1 MKKAISL
8 ILFIVIIFTAGC
20 EKNKEQSK
28 VTKQQKTTLNQ
39 PKVVKKRNKLT
50 EAQIQ
55 NKIKEGKAIVLS
67 NNGEQ
72 EPLKMEGS
80 KVKAVKMP
88 DGSLWQ
94 VSEKDGKTMLKL
106 PNGELV
112 QEKIIKGKM
121 MLLSDEDKQYEV
133 QVINGKMV
141 AVMPENKTVAFENK

>member
-8 ILFIVIIFTAGC
+8 IVFIMILFTAGC
-20 EKNKEQSK
+20 NKNKEQPK
-28 VTKQQKTTLNQ
+28 VTQQKKASLNQ
-39 PKVVKKRNKLT
+39 PKDVKKRSKLT

-72 EPLKMEGS
+72 TPLKMEGS

-94 VSEKDGKTMLKL
+94 VNEEDGKTMLRL
-106 PNGELV
+106 PNGETV
-112 QEKIIKGKM
+112 QEKMINGKM
-121 MLLSDEDKQYEV
+121 MLLTDEDKQYEV
-133 QVINGKMV
+133 QVINGKMF
-141 AVMPENKTVAFENK
+141 AVMPENKTVAFEKK